1 MAAPPAYQAVDD
13 TPAPGPDDLTA
24 PFTDLQIDT
33 LPHEPDSSTCLA
45 HLRLLFAFEALKED
59 IGYTDGLWGLWD
71 TRADGN
77 IVVHENGDVDEHP
90 AAGEFN
96 HELEDKKK
104 SLSKVREKRW
114 ALFVARAVDR
124 YEAWWNSLPREL
136 MPLTEGDMSDK
147 NSPSFV
153 QFPIGES
160 PRWWEKKAL
169 PPLDVLMVYHSHMLN
184 PYNFLEDCIRQGH
197 RQFWQ
202 SGMPWSLV
210 NAAIDGSFSYNVSDD
225 DKARWV
231 AQTGRQWDN
240 VDDPL
245 VKTIACPNKNCAQPF
260 DVPWTTCG
268 LEETPKSPDRPGLM
282 GAGYGDI
289 RFEARCP
296 KCNTRITKETLS
308 VAKFCKDADN
318 TIFKSQPMPG
328 TMLWPNSGTPVPI
341 TVRKGSL
348 FDQRMFPN
356 RMIQHVLRL
365 KIQNLLD
372 SPDPEDP
379 PTMET
384 VRKLIESEALLKPS
398 ALATIHGNVASG
410 RMGLV
415 PAFSKVCIRKMMS
428 RYWENF
434 SPFALDLCGAVMRQG
449 IFAEKMCKLDWLHSP
464 TARETMDRCCLK
476 YNRFMRII
484 AKNPKKTAVPTLD
497 VDLGWHTH
505 QLMPLSYFMYTTKRV
520 FKYVRHD
527 DKIEDE
533 KLNDGFEWT
542 SKIYQEMFDEVYSE
556 CTCWYCESV
565 RAAHV
570 TSIGRVLK
578 LSHSEKI
585 ADKFYESG
593 AADMCPPDNSAH
605 ISSHNA
611 VRTSNEGLVAASHVE
626 KVQNRLREV
635 QNKRLEE
642 NYQKACKRAEKKG
655 RKLPPKDQYYDH
667 WGYSYWM
674 YGPFM
679 APVVFVPVAYA
690 YGAAPGCAAGSCGG
704 NAAGGGCAGG
714 GDGGGCAGAAC
725 SGAGGCGGG
734 GCGGGGGGGCGGG
747 GGGGCGGGGGS

>member
-13 TPAPGPDDLTA
+13 TPAPVPDDLPA
-24 PFTDLQIDT
+24 PFTDLQINS

-96 HELEDKKK
+96 RELEDKKK
-104 SLSKVREKRW
+104 SLSKIREKRW

-124 YEAWWNSLPREL
+124 YEAWWDSLPREL
-136 MPLTEGDMSDK
+136 SRLTEGAMTDK
-147 NSPSFV
+147 DSPSFA
-153 QFPIGES
+153 QFPVGDA

-210 NAAIDGSFSYNVSDD
+210 NTAIDGSFSYNISDD

-245 VKTIACPNKNCAQPF
+245 AKTISCPNKNCAQAF

-268 LEETPKSPDRPGLM
+268 LDETPKSPDRPGLM
-282 GAGYGDI
+282 GAGYADI

-296 KCNTRITKETLS
+296 KCNTRVTKETLS
-308 VAKFCKDADN
+308 VVKFCKDAEN
-318 TIFKSQPMPG
+318 VVLKSYPMPG
-328 TMLWPNSGTPVPI
+328 TILWPNSGTPVPI
-341 TVRKGSL
+341 TVRYGNSFVNAPL
-348 FDQRMFPN
+348 DQRMFPN
-356 RMIQHVLRL
+356 RMIQHVLRIQ
-365 KIQNLLD
+365 IQNLLD

-398 ALATIHGNVASG
+398 ALATINGKVASG
-410 RMGLV
+410 RAGLV

-505 QLMPLSYFMYTTKRV
+505 QLMPLSYYMYTTKRV

-527 DKIEDE
+527 DKIEDG

-679 APVVFVPVAYA
+679 APVVFVPVAYG

-714 GDGGGCAGAAC
+714 GDGGGGCAGAAC
-725 SGAGGCGGG
+725 SGAG
-734 GCGGGGGGGCGGG
+734 
-747 GGGGCGGGGGS
+747 